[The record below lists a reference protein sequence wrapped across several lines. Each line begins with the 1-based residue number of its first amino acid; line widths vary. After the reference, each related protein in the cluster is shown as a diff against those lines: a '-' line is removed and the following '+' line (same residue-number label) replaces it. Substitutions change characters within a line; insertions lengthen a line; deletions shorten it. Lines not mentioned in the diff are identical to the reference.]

1 MRFIGI
7 LVLLLACAAG
17 CGHHDA
23 VEPSAAA
30 AAERALTPAQ
40 LGFLKFAPVA
50 EMEEGDVADLS
61 GTIEFD
67 EERTARL
74 AAPVAGRVAELLV
87 RVGDRV
93 DADSPLVAIDSPDVK
108 SAQADY
114 VRAESDAR
122 LTKKGADRA
131 ERLHA
136 VAAIA
141 EKDYQQAQEDARKAA
156 AELDRARAQLERLHL
171 RPGESATRYLLRAPF
186 AGTVVERRAAVGMET
201 GADSGE
207 PLVIV
212 SDLSRVRVNLR
223 LPERQLGL
231 VQAGQPIGV
240 RVDAYAEDFPGTVA
254 AIGDVIEDATRT
266 IPVRC
271 AVPNP
276 NHLLKPAMFARVT
289 LKAPPG
295 RRLLV
300 LPASALVSDGRQ
312 FEVLV
317 RGSDGRLERRHVD
330 VGAEVG
336 NNVQVLG
343 GVRAGEEIVSEGALF
358 AVRQLAAGA

>member
-1 MRFIGI
+1 MRSVYF
-7 LVLLLACAAG
+7 LPLLLVAAACG
-17 CGHHDA
+17 RHDA
-23 VEPSAAA
+23 VEPTAAA
-30 AAERALTPAQ
+30 AAERSLTPAQ

-50 EMEEGDVADLS
+50 EMEVADVADLS

-74 AAPVAGRVAELLV
+74 AAPVAGRVVELVV

-93 DADSPLVAIDSPDVK
+93 EADAPLIAIESPDVK
-108 SAQADY
+108 SAQAEY

-122 LTKKGADRA
+122 LTRKGAERA

-136 VAAIA
+136 VAAIS
-141 EKDYQQAQEDARKAA
+141 EKDYQQALEDARKAG

-171 RPGESATRYLLRAPF
+171 TPGDPVSRYLLRAPF
-186 AGTVVERRAAVGMET
+186 AGTVVERRAAVGMEA
-201 GADSGE
+201 GAETAE

-212 SDLSRVRVNLR
+212 SDLSRVRVNVR

-231 VQAGQPIGV
+231 VQSGQPIAV

-254 AIGDVIEDATRT
+254 AIGDVIDDATRT

-276 NHLLKPAMFARVT
+276 DHLLKPAMFARVT
-289 LKAPPG
+289 LKAAPG
-295 RRLLV
+295 RRLVV
-300 LPASALVSDGRQ
+300 LPVTALVSDGRE
-312 FEVLV
+312 FDVLV
-317 RGSDGRLERRHVD
+317 HGADGRLERRRVD
-330 VGAEVG
+330 VGAELG
-336 NNVQVLG
+336 GNVQVLA
-343 GVRAGEEIVSEGALF
+343 GVRPGEEVVSEGALF
-358 AVRQLAAGA
+358 AMRQLAASS